1 MRMLKTIPCFLL
13 IGGSVLCILLGT
25 SCTARAQS
33 IPPRSYLFVEV
44 RDSSGKPIT
53 DAAIKVSD
61 AEGDPIKDV
70 WSTQILDL
78 KTNEAGVVQTQFRQ
92 ARSHHYDFLVSKPG
106 YSAVEQVL
114 FPQSPYLDSSVLVEK
129 IPSSERVPT
138 RPLDIRLPALPTTE
152 AQRRAFEKAARRNQ
166 LLLAVKRGDAGE
178 VRKLLQAGFDPN
190 VSDDDGV
197 PAITWAAFAGDAD
210 SIKELLRAGAKAR
223 GKNSFGR
230 EALLIYLAEGL
241 TRAPYKGPPG
251 KDIST
256 EEKTQILE
264 SHNEIVR
271 GLLKAGAAVNAQ
283 DYMGSALNHAL
294 ARLNGYLTV
303 EHALNYE
310 TIKILIAAGANV
322 TAPSR
327 GGETPLMRA
336 AQSYE
341 ATKML
346 LDAGAKPSINARDK
360 DGENALIFATRSSGW
375 TLDSVALLISAGA
388 NVNDA
393 NNQGQTP
400 LMFAAMTNPLPTVKY
415 LLGSGAKASINARD
429 KWGQTALI
437 NALVAPHGGARW
449 IDLET
454 IKALIAA
461 GADVNIKDN
470 RGRSPLAIVQA
481 SRDQEAIKLLSG
493 LTKP

>member
-1 MRMLKTIPCFLL
+1 ML
-13 IGGSVLCILLGT
+13 IGSSVLCILLAT
-25 SCTARAQS
+25 SCTVRAQS

-70 WSTQILDL
+70 WSTEILDL
-78 KTNEAGVVQTQFRQ
+78 KTNEAGVVKTQFGRT
-92 ARSHHYDFLVSKPG
+92 RSHHYDLRVSKSA
-106 YSAVEQVL
+106 YAAVEQVL
-114 FPQSPYLDSSVLVEK
+114 FPQFPYLDSSVLIEK

-138 RPLDIRLPALPTTE
+138 RPIEIRLPALPTTE
-152 AQRRAFEKAARRNQ
+152 AQRRAFETAARRNQ
-166 LLLAVKRGDAGE
+166 LVLAVKRGDAGE

-197 PAITWAAFAGDAD
+197 PALTWAAFAGDSD
-210 SIKELLRAGAKAR
+210 SIKELLSAGAKAR
-223 GKNSFGR
+223 GKNSLGR

-241 TRAPYKGPPG
+241 TRAQHKGPPG
-251 KDIST
+251 KDISI
-256 EEKTQILE
+256 EEKNQILE
-264 SHNEIVR
+264 SHNQIVR

-294 ARLNGYLTV
+294 ARLNGYFTSI
-303 EHALNYE
+303 EHVLSIE

-336 AQSYE
+336 AQSYD

-375 TLDSVALLISAGA
+375 TLDSVALLIGAGA

-400 LMFAAMTNPLPTVKY
+400 LMFAVMTNPLPTVKY
-415 LLGSGAKASINARD
+415 LLGHGAKASINARD

-437 NALVAPHGGARW
+437 NALIAPHGSSRW
-449 IDLET
+449 IDLDM
-454 IKALIAA
+454 IKTLIAA
-461 GADVNIKDN
+461 GADVNIKDD
-470 RGRSPLAIVQA
+470 RGQSPLAIA
-481 SRDQEAIKLLSG
+481 KANGNQELVKLLTG